1 MTGIDS
7 KLTDMEIDAI
17 GEISNMC
24 MGAAASTLST
34 ILSKKVAITT
44 PHVMDS
50 NWPGLCEEYGDEFVC
65 VRVSYTEGINGSN
78 LLLFNMK
85 DVLAISNIMIMQES
99 TEITELELSAI
110 GEVANQMIGASSTS
124 LASIVN
130 KLIDIEPPQ
139 VSVIKNGNASEVFTE
154 DDFNSD
160 EFIQVRFKLEIE
172 DIVDSYLLQLFPIEF
187 AKSLCKGVSNEEDD
201 ATLGN
206 SMGDDVMQDVS
217 KSNSNDTP
225 QNNVSSGSGENLSQ
239 EEIQAL
245 FNQSSAGNNSS
256 TSTSGSTPNGQQ
268 TANVNG
274 QAMGMQNAMNPNMF
288 PPNGMGMNGF
298 GQPFD
303 ATFNNINVQQAQF
316 ASFVGGNQTPV
327 PQPENIDLIMDVPLE
342 VTVELGRTNKS
353 ISEILEF
360 KPGTIVELNKATG
373 TPIDV
378 LVNGKLVA
386 RGEVVVIDENFGI
399 RIVDIIK

>member
-7 KLTDMEIDAI
+7 KLTAMEIDAI

-44 PHVMDS
+44 PQVIDS

-65 VRVSYTEGINGSN
+65 VRVSYTEGIKGSN
-78 LLLFNMK
+78 LLLFNTK

-139 VSVIKNGNASEVFTE
+139 VSVIKDGNASDVFTE

-187 AKSLCKGVSNEEDD
+187 AKSLCKGASNEEDD
-201 ATLGN
+201 ATSGN

-225 QNNVSSGSGENLSQ
+225 QNNVSSGNGDILNQ
-239 EEIQAL
+239 DEIEAL
-245 FNQSSAGNNSS
+245 FNQTNSGNATNNS
-256 TSTSGSTPNGQQ
+256 
-268 TANVNG
+268 TATNSQPIGNVNG
-274 QAMGMQNAMNPNMF
+274 QAMGMQNAMNPNMY

-316 ASFVGGNQTPV
+316 ASFVGGNPIPT

-373 TPIDV
+373 SPIDV

>member
-44 PHVMDS
+44 PQVMDS

-65 VRVSYTEGINGSN
+65 VRVSYTEGVNGSN
-78 LLLFNMK
+78 LLLFNTK

-99 TEITELELSAI
+99 TELTELELSAI

-139 VSVIKNGNASEVFTE
+139 VSAIKNGNASDVFTE

-245 FNQSSAGNNSS
+245 FNQSSVGNSSS

-288 PPNGMGMNGF
+288 SPNGMGMNGF

>member
-44 PHVMDS
+44 PQVMDS

-78 LLLFNMK
+78 LLLFNTK

-99 TEITELELSAI
+99 TELTELELSAI

-139 VSVIKNGNASEVFTE
+139 VSVIKDGNASDVFTE

-187 AKSLCKGVSNEEDD
+187 AKSLCKGASNEEDD
-201 ATLGN
+201 ATSGN

-225 QNNVSSGSGENLSQ
+225 QNNVSSGNGDILNQ
-239 EEIQAL
+239 DEIEAL
-245 FNQSSAGNNSS
+245 FNQTNLGNATNNS
-256 TSTSGSTPNGQQ
+256 
-268 TANVNG
+268 TATNSQPIGNVNG
-274 QAMGMQNAMNPNMF
+274 QAMGMQNAMNPNMY

>member
-34 ILSKKVAITT
+34 ILGKKVAITT
-44 PHVMDS
+44 PQVMDS
-50 NWPGLCEEYGDEFVC
+50 NWSGLCEEYGDEFVC

-78 LLLFNMK
+78 FLLFNTK

-99 TEITELELSAI
+99 TELTELELSAI

-139 VSVIKNGNASEVFTE
+139 VSVIKNGNASDVFKE

-187 AKSLCKGVSNEEDD
+187 AKSLCKGAGNEEED
-201 ATLGN
+201 ATSGN
-206 SMGDDVMQDVS
+206 SGGDDVMQDVS
-217 KSNSNDTP
+217 KSNSNDMP
-225 QNNVSSGSGENLSQ
+225 QNNVSSENGDVLNPN
-239 EEIQAL
+239 EIEAL
-245 FNQSSAGNNSS
+245 FKQTSSGNTTNNSTAANS
-256 TSTSGSTPNGQQ
+256 QPTS
-268 TANVNG
+268 NVNG
-274 QAMGMQNAMNPNMF
+274 QAMGMQNTMNPNMF

-316 ASFVGGNQTPV
+316 ASFGGGNQTPV
-327 PQPENIDLIMDVPLE
+327 PQPENIDLIKDVPLE

>member
-44 PHVMDS
+44 RQVIDS

-65 VRVSYTEGINGSN
+65 VRVSYTEGIKGSN
-78 LLLFNMK
+78 LLLFNTK

-139 VSVIKNGNASEVFTE
+139 VSVIKDGNASDVFTE

-187 AKSLCKGVSNEEDD
+187 AKSLCKGASNEEDD
-201 ATLGN
+201 ATSCN

-225 QNNVSSGSGENLSQ
+225 QNNVSSGNGDILNQ
-239 EEIQAL
+239 DEIEAL
-245 FNQSSAGNNSS
+245 FNQTNSGNATNNS
-256 TSTSGSTPNGQQ
+256 
-268 TANVNG
+268 TAMNSQPIGNVNG
-274 QAMGMQNAMNPNMF
+274 QAMGMQNAMNPNMY

-316 ASFVGGNQTPV
+316 ASFVGGNPTPT

-373 TPIDV
+373 SPIDV

>member
-245 FNQSSAGNNSS
+245 FNQSSAGNSSS

>member
-34 ILSKKVAITT
+34 ILGKKVAITT
-44 PHVMDS
+44 PQVMDS
-50 NWPGLCEEYGDEFVC
+50 NWSGLCEEYGDEFVC

-78 LLLFNMK
+78 LLLFNTK

-99 TEITELELSAI
+99 TELTELELSAI

-139 VSVIKNGNASEVFTE
+139 VSVIKNGNASDVFTE

-172 DIVDSYLLQLFPIEF
+172 DIVDSYVLQLFPIEF
-187 AKSLCKGVSNEEDD
+187 AKSLCKGASNEEDD
-201 ATLGN
+201 VTLGN
-206 SMGDDVMQDVS
+206 STGDEIMQDVS
-217 KSNSNDTP
+217 KSNSNNTS
-225 QNNVSSGSGENLSQ
+225 QNNASSGNGESLNQ

-245 FNQSSAGNNSS
+245 FNQSSKTNDINNVTSASS
-256 TSTSGSTPNGQQ
+256 PQN
-268 TANVNG
+268 ANVNG
-274 QAMGMQNAMNPNMF
+274 QAMGMQNTMNPNMS

-316 ASFVGGNQTPV
+316 ASFGGGNQTSV
-327 PQPENIDLIMDVPLE
+327 PQPENIDLIKDVPLE

>member
-130 KLIDIEPPQ
+130 KLIDIEPPK
-139 VSVIKNGNASEVFTE
+139 VSVIKNGNASDVFTE

-187 AKSLCKGVSNEEDD
+187 AKSLCKGAGNEEDD
-201 ATLGN
+201 ATSGN
-206 SMGDDVMQDVS
+206 SGGDDVMQDVS
-217 KSNSNDTP
+217 KSNSNDMP
-225 QNNVSSGSGENLSQ
+225 QNNAGSGSGETLSQ

-245 FNQSSAGNNSS
+245 FNQSSKTNDINNATSASS
-256 TSTSGSTPNGQQ
+256 PQN
-268 TANVNG
+268 ANVNG
-274 QAMGMQNAMNPNMF
+274 QAMGMQSAMNPNMY
-288 PPNGMGMNGF
+288 PPNGMGMNGYM
-298 GQPFD
+298 QPFD

-316 ASFVGGNQTPV
+316 ASFVGGNQAPV

-399 RIVDIIK
+399 RIVDIVK

>member
-34 ILSKKVAITT
+34 ILGKKVAITT
-44 PHVMDS
+44 PQVMDS
-50 NWPGLCEEYGDEFVC
+50 NWSGLCEEYGDEFVC

-78 LLLFNMK
+78 LLLFNTK

-99 TEITELELSAI
+99 TELTELELSAI

-139 VSVIKNGNASEVFTE
+139 VSVIKNGNASDVFTE

-172 DIVDSYLLQLFPIEF
+172 DIVDSYVLQLFPIEF
-187 AKSLCKGVSNEEDD
+187 AKSLCKGASNEEDD

-206 SMGDDVMQDVS
+206 STGDEIMQDVS
-217 KSNSNDTP
+217 KSNSNNTS
-225 QNNVSSGSGENLSQ
+225 QNNASSGNGESLNQ

-245 FNQSSAGNNSS
+245 FNQSSKTNDINNVTSASS
-256 TSTSGSTPNGQQ
+256 PQN
-268 TANVNG
+268 ANVNG
-274 QAMGMQNAMNPNMF
+274 QAMGMQNTMNPNMS

-316 ASFVGGNQTPV
+316 ASFGGGNQTSV
-327 PQPENIDLIMDVPLE
+327 PQPENIDLIKDVPLE

>member
-44 PHVMDS
+44 PQVIDS

-65 VRVSYTEGINGSN
+65 VRVSYTEGIKGSN
-78 LLLFNMK
+78 LLLFNTK

-139 VSVIKNGNASEVFTE
+139 VSVIKDGNASDVFTE

-187 AKSLCKGVSNEEDD
+187 AKSLCKGASNEEDD
-201 ATLGN
+201 ATSGN

-225 QNNVSSGSGENLSQ
+225 QNNVSSGNGDILNQ
-239 EEIQAL
+239 DEIEAL
-245 FNQSSAGNNSS
+245 FNQTNSGNATNNS
-256 TSTSGSTPNGQQ
+256 
-268 TANVNG
+268 TAMNSQPIGNVNG
-274 QAMGMQNAMNPNMF
+274 QAMGMQNAMNPNMY

-316 ASFVGGNQTPV
+316 ASFVGGNPTPT

-373 TPIDV
+373 SPIDV

>member
-85 DVLAISNIMIMQES
+85 DVLAISNIMMMQES

-130 KLIDIEPPQ
+130 KLIDIEPPK
-139 VSVIKNGNASEVFTE
+139 VSVIKNGNASDVFTE

-187 AKSLCKGVSNEEDD
+187 AKSLCKGAGNEEDD
-201 ATLGN
+201 ATSGN
-206 SMGDDVMQDVS
+206 SGGDDVMQDVS
-217 KSNSNDTP
+217 KSNSNDMP
-225 QNNVSSGSGENLSQ
+225 QNNAGSGSGETLSQ

-245 FNQSSAGNNSS
+245 FNQSSKTNDINNATSASS
-256 TSTSGSTPNGQQ
+256 PQN
-268 TANVNG
+268 ANVNG
-274 QAMGMQNAMNPNMF
+274 QAMGMQSAMNPNMY
-288 PPNGMGMNGF
+288 PPNGMGMNGYM
-298 GQPFD
+298 QPFD

-316 ASFVGGNQTPV
+316 ASFVGGNQAPV

-399 RIVDIIK
+399 RIVDIVK

>member
-44 PHVMDS
+44 PQVMDS

-99 TEITELELSAI
+99 TELTELELSAI

-187 AKSLCKGVSNEEDD
+187 AKSLCKGASNEEDD
-201 ATLGN
+201 ATSGN

-225 QNNVSSGSGENLSQ
+225 QNNVSSGNGDILNQ
-239 EEIQAL
+239 DEIEAL
-245 FNQSSAGNNSS
+245 FNQTNSGNATNNS
-256 TSTSGSTPNGQQ
+256 
-268 TANVNG
+268 TATNSQPIGNVNG
-274 QAMGMQNAMNPNMF
+274 QAMGMQNAMNPNMY

-316 ASFVGGNQTPV
+316 ASFVGGNPTPT

-373 TPIDV
+373 SPIDV

>member
-44 PHVMDS
+44 PQVMDS

-78 LLLFNMK
+78 LLLFNTK

-99 TEITELELSAI
+99 TELTELELSAI

-139 VSVIKNGNASEVFTE
+139 VSVIKDGNASDVFTE

-187 AKSLCKGVSNEEDD
+187 AKSLCKGASNEEDD
-201 ATLGN
+201 ATSGN

-225 QNNVSSGSGENLSQ
+225 QNNVSSGNGDILNQ
-239 EEIQAL
+239 DEIEAL
-245 FNQSSAGNNSS
+245 FNQTNSGNATNNS
-256 TSTSGSTPNGQQ
+256 
-268 TANVNG
+268 TATNSQPIGNVNG
-274 QAMGMQNAMNPNMF
+274 QAMGMQNAMNPNMY

-316 ASFVGGNQTPV
+316 ASFVGGNPTPT

-373 TPIDV
+373 SPIDV

>member
-44 PHVMDS
+44 PQVMDS

-78 LLLFNMK
+78 LLLFNTK

-99 TEITELELSAI
+99 TELTELELSAI

-139 VSVIKNGNASEVFTE
+139 VSVIKDGNASDVFTE

-225 QNNVSSGSGENLSQ
+225 QNNVSSGNGDILNQ
-239 EEIQAL
+239 DEIEAL
-245 FNQSSAGNNSS
+245 FNQTNSGNATNNS
-256 TSTSGSTPNGQQ
+256 
-268 TANVNG
+268 TATNSQPIGNVNG
-274 QAMGMQNAMNPNMF
+274 QAMGMQNAMNPNMY

-316 ASFVGGNQTPV
+316 ASFVGGNPTPT

-373 TPIDV
+373 SPIDV

>member
-78 LLLFNMK
+78 LLLFNTK

-99 TEITELELSAI
+99 TELTELELSAI

-139 VSVIKNGNASEVFTE
+139 VSVIKDGNASYVFTE

-187 AKSLCKGVSNEEDD
+187 AKSLCKVASIEEDD
-201 ATLGN
+201 ATSVN

-217 KSNSNDTP
+217 
-225 QNNVSSGSGENLSQ
+225 
-239 EEIQAL
+239 EI
-245 FNQSSAGNNSS
+245 
-256 TSTSGSTPNGQQ
+256 
-268 TANVNG
+268 
-274 QAMGMQNAMNPNMF
+274 
-288 PPNGMGMNGF
+288 
-298 GQPFD
+298 
-303 ATFNNINVQQAQF
+303 
-316 ASFVGGNQTPV
+316 
-327 PQPENIDLIMDVPLE
+327 
-342 VTVELGRTNKS
+342 K
-353 ISEILEF
+353 F
-360 KPGTIVELNKATG
+360 K
-373 TPIDV
+373 
-378 LVNGKLVA
+378 
-386 RGEVVVIDENFGI
+386 
-399 RIVDIIK
+399 

>member
-130 KLIDIEPPQ
+130 KLIDIEPPK
-139 VSVIKNGNASEVFTE
+139 VSVIKNGNASDVFTE

-187 AKSLCKGVSNEEDD
+187 AKSLCKGAGNEEDD
-201 ATLGN
+201 ATSGN
-206 SMGDDVMQDVS
+206 SGGDDVMQDVS
-217 KSNSNDTP
+217 KSNSNDMP
-225 QNNVSSGSGENLSQ
+225 QNNAGSGSGETLSQ

-245 FNQSSAGNNSS
+245 FNQSSKTNDINNAPSASS
-256 TSTSGSTPNGQQ
+256 PQN
-268 TANVNG
+268 ANVNG
-274 QAMGMQNAMNPNMF
+274 QAMGMQSAMNPNMY
-288 PPNGMGMNGF
+288 PPNGMGMNGYM
-298 GQPFD
+298 QPFD

-316 ASFVGGNQTPV
+316 ASFVGGNQAPV

-399 RIVDIIK
+399 RIVDIVK

>member
-7 KLTDMEIDAI
+7 KLTAMEIDAI

-44 PHVMDS
+44 PQVMDS

-78 LLLFNMK
+78 LLLFNTK

-99 TEITELELSAI
+99 TELTELELSAI

-139 VSVIKNGNASEVFTE
+139 VSVIKDGNASDVFTE

-187 AKSLCKGVSNEEDD
+187 AKSLCKGASNEEDD
-201 ATLGN
+201 ATSGN

-225 QNNVSSGSGENLSQ
+225 QNNVSSGNGDTLNQ
-239 EEIQAL
+239 EEIEAL
-245 FNQSSAGNNSS
+245 FNQTNSGNATNNS
-256 TSTSGSTPNGQQ
+256 
-268 TANVNG
+268 TATNSQPIGNVNG
-274 QAMGMQNAMNPNMF
+274 QAMGMQNAMNPNMY

-316 ASFVGGNQTPV
+316 ASFVGGNPTPT

-373 TPIDV
+373 SPIDV

>member
-7 KLTDMEIDAI
+7 KLTAMEIDAI

-44 PHVMDS
+44 PQVIDS

-65 VRVSYTEGINGSN
+65 VRVSYTEGIKGSN
-78 LLLFNMK
+78 LLLFNTK

-139 VSVIKNGNASEVFTE
+139 VSVIKDGNASDVFTE

-187 AKSLCKGVSNEEDD
+187 AKSLCKGASNEEDD
-201 ATLGN
+201 ATSGN

-225 QNNVSSGSGENLSQ
+225 QNNVSSGNGDILNQ
-239 EEIQAL
+239 DEIEAL
-245 FNQSSAGNNSS
+245 FNQTNSGNATNNS
-256 TSTSGSTPNGQQ
+256 
-268 TANVNG
+268 TATNSQPIGNVNG
-274 QAMGMQNAMNPNMF
+274 QAMGMQNAMNPNMY

-316 ASFVGGNQTPV
+316 ASFVGGNPTPT

-373 TPIDV
+373 SPIDV

>member
-44 PHVMDS
+44 PQVIDS

-65 VRVSYTEGINGSN
+65 VRVSYTEGIKGSN
-78 LLLFNMK
+78 LLLFNTK

-139 VSVIKNGNASEVFTE
+139 VSVIKDGNASDVFTE

-187 AKSLCKGVSNEEDD
+187 AKSLCKGASNEEDD
-201 ATLGN
+201 ATSGN

-225 QNNVSSGSGENLSQ
+225 QNNVSSGNGDILNQ
-239 EEIQAL
+239 DEIEAL
-245 FNQSSAGNNSS
+245 FNQTNSGNATNNS
-256 TSTSGSTPNGQQ
+256 
-268 TANVNG
+268 TATNSQPIGNVNG
-274 QAMGMQNAMNPNMF
+274 QAMGMQNAMNPNMY

-316 ASFVGGNQTPV
+316 ASFVGGNPTPT

-373 TPIDV
+373 SPIDV

>member
-44 PHVMDS
+44 PQVMDS

-78 LLLFNMK
+78 LLLFNTK

-99 TEITELELSAI
+99 TELTELELSAI

-139 VSVIKNGNASEVFTE
+139 VSVIKDGNASDVFTE

-187 AKSLCKGVSNEEDD
+187 AKSLCKGASNEEDD
-201 ATLGN
+201 ATSGN

-225 QNNVSSGSGENLSQ
+225 QNNVSSGNGDILNQ
-239 EEIQAL
+239 DEIEAL
-245 FNQSSAGNNSS
+245 FNQTNSGNATNNS
-256 TSTSGSTPNGQQ
+256 
-268 TANVNG
+268 TATNSQPIGNVNG
-274 QAMGMQNAMNPNMF
+274 QAMGMQNAMNPNMY

-316 ASFVGGNQTPV
+316 ASFVGGNPTPT
-327 PQPENIDLIMDVPLE
+327 PHPEHIDLIMDVPLE

-373 TPIDV
+373 SPIDV

>member
-34 ILSKKVAITT
+34 ILRKKVAITT
-44 PHVMDS
+44 PHVMES

-130 KLIDIEPPQ
+130 KLIDIEPPK
-139 VSVIKNGNASEVFTE
+139 VSVIKNGNASDVFTE

-187 AKSLCKGVSNEEDD
+187 AKSLCKGAGNEEDD
-201 ATLGN
+201 ATSGN
-206 SMGDDVMQDVS
+206 SGGDDVMQDVS
-217 KSNSNDTP
+217 KSNSNDMP
-225 QNNVSSGSGENLSQ
+225 QNNAGSGSGETLSQ

-245 FNQSSAGNNSS
+245 FNQSSKTNDINNATSASS
-256 TSTSGSTPNGQQ
+256 PQN
-268 TANVNG
+268 ANVNG
-274 QAMGMQNAMNPNMF
+274 QAMGMQSAMNPNMY
-288 PPNGMGMNGF
+288 PPNGMGMNGYM
-298 GQPFD
+298 QPFD

-316 ASFVGGNQTPV
+316 ASFVGGNQAPV

-360 KPGTIVELNKATG
+360 KTGTIVELNKATG

-399 RIVDIIK
+399 RIVDIVK

>member
-44 PHVMDS
+44 PQVMDS

-99 TEITELELSAI
+99 TELTELELSAI

-139 VSVIKNGNASEVFTE
+139 VSVIKDGNASDVFTE

-187 AKSLCKGVSNEEDD
+187 AKSLCKGASNEEDD
-201 ATLGN
+201 ATSGN

-225 QNNVSSGSGENLSQ
+225 QNNVSSGNGDILNQ
-239 EEIQAL
+239 DEIEAL
-245 FNQSSAGNNSS
+245 FNQTNSGNATNNS
-256 TSTSGSTPNGQQ
+256 
-268 TANVNG
+268 TATNSQPIGNVNG
-274 QAMGMQNAMNPNMF
+274 QAMGMQNAMNPNMY

-316 ASFVGGNQTPV
+316 ASFVGGNPTPT

-373 TPIDV
+373 SPIDV